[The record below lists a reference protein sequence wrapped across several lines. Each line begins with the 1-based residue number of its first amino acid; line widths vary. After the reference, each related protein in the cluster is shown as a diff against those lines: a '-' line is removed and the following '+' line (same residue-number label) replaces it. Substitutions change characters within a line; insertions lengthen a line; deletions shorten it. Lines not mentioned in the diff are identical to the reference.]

1 MLLKVAQEL
10 QNQEVNQDLV
20 KRIDPRLGQKD
31 QVMVM
36 HRLSVV
42 LIVAKVKIG
51 VQADLVVIAAKEEL
65 LQNAPIA
72 NVAKTEE
79 NQETDAHQLAHTANV
94 QKAEAMTGAQ
104 ADIAAKVAI
113 NAHQPAVEATIEEA
127 ALIEKKKT
135 NANQHVQPENLVV
148 LTW

>member
-1 MLLKVAQEL
+1 MREAINAHQPALTGNV
-10 QNQEVNQDLV
+10 
-20 KRIDPRLGQKD
+20 QKAEAMTD
-31 QVMVM
+31 
-36 HRLSVV
+36 
-42 LIVAKVKIG
+42 A
-51 VQADLVVIAAKEEL
+51 QADLAAK
-65 LQNAPIA
+65 
-72 NVAKTEE
+72 VAI
-79 NQETDAHQLAHTANV
+79 DAHQLAHTANV